1 MEIHRFLYKSD
12 KAGHINVIA
21 YILVFIAL
29 VAGVESILTSTILFF
44 AAVVLFLFQRGI
56 ELDLRDGTYRF
67 IMAVGPVYIGS
78 WDKIPT
84 LKTISVFSTNKVS
97 TLTSRAN
104 NESEFKNRVIQVNL
118 ITERNQKIK
127 ILEVESKE
135 PAFLLAK
142 AVARKLEVNIWDA
155 TEREG
160 SWVEL

>member
-44 AAVVLFLFQRGI
+44 AAAVLFLFQRGI

-78 WDKIPT
+78 WDKY
-84 LKTISVFSTNKVS
+84 L
-97 TLTSRAN
+97 R
-104 NESEFKNRVIQVNL
+104 
-118 ITERNQKIK
+118 
-127 ILEVESKE
+127 
-135 PAFLLAK
+135 
-142 AVARKLEVNIWDA
+142 
-155 TEREG
+155 
-160 SWVEL
+160 